1 MKTQRVAIGL
11 TLVNL
16 GLLIFLLAQLGNA
29 GAQNVAPV
37 LRGRGLEIVDSQGQV
52 RAEILVHGPETVNG
66 KTYPETVLFRMAT
79 AQRAP
84 LMKLTVSEEGSALG
98 LSDDTQP
105 GGIELRANR
114 NKGNYVKVVN
124 SDEHE
129 QTIKP

>member
-11 TLVNL
+11 TIVNL
-16 GLLIFLLAQLGNA
+16 GLLIFLVAQIGHA
-29 GAQNVAPV
+29 GAQDVAPV
-37 LRGRGLEIVDSQGQV
+37 LRGRGLEIVDSRGQV

-98 LSDDTQP
+98 LSDDSQNGTV
-105 GGIELRANR
+105 ELRANR
-114 NKGNYVKVVN
+114 NKGNFVKVVN
-124 SDEHE
+124 RDGRE

>member
-16 GLLIFLLAQLGNA
+16 GLLIFLVAQLGNA

-52 RAEILVHGPETVNG
+52 RAEIVVHGPETVNG

-79 AQRAP
+79 PQRAP
-84 LMKLTVSEEGSALG
+84 LMKLTVSEEGWALG
-98 LSDDTQP
+98 LSDDSQP
-105 GGIELRANR
+105 GGTELRANR

-124 SDEHE
+124 SDGHE

>member
-1 MKTQRVAIGL
+1 MKTQRVAIAL
-11 TLVNL
+11 TIVNL
-16 GLLIFLLAQLGNA
+16 GLLIFLLAQIRHA
-29 GAQNVAPV
+29 DAQNVAPV
-37 LRGRGLEIVDSQGQV
+37 LRGRALEIVDAQNQV
-52 RAEILVHGPETVNG
+52 RAQILVHGPETVNG

-98 LSDDTQP
+98 LSDDSEP

-114 NKGNYVKVVN
+114 NKGNFVKVVN
-124 SDEHE
+124 SDGRE

>member
-16 GLLIFLLAQLGNA
+16 GLLIFLVAQLGNA

-52 RAEILVHGPETVNG
+52 RAEIVVHGPETVNG

-79 AQRAP
+79 PQRAP

-98 LSDDTQP
+98 LSDDSQP

-124 SDEHE
+124 SDGHE

>member
-11 TLVNL
+11 TIVNL
-16 GLLIFLLAQLGNA
+16 VLLIFLVAQIRSA
-29 GAQNVAPV
+29 DAQDVAPV
-37 LRGRGLEIVDSQGQV
+37 LRGRALEIVDAQDQV
-52 RAEILVHGPETVNG
+52 RAQIVVHGPETVNG

-84 LMKLTVSEEGSALG
+84 LMKLTVSEDGSALG
-98 LSDDTQP
+98 LSDDSQP

-114 NKGNYVKVVN
+114 NKGNFVKVVN
-124 SDEHE
+124 RDGRE